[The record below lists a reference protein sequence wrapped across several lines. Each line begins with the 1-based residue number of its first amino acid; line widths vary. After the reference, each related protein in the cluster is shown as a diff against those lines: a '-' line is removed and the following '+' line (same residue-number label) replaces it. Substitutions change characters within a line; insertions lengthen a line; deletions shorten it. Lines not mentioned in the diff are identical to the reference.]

1 MPTAT
6 QIYKR
11 LEDLSQRHQRLRKK
25 FMDFFE
31 LAGYLATGSS
41 PIQGITFDG
50 HLDDNYFNV
59 SFCGHTFQFVFSLSL
74 DETGA
79 SRGTVSCFGSDPIDP
94 SKRRLITAFSYLGT
108 GVTDVPKPE
117 DIEDQITL
125 DSDVGAVFLVC
136 YCLHNGL
143 TK

>member
-1 MPTAT
+1 MATAT

-11 LEDLSQRHQRLRKK
+11 LEDLSQRHDRLRKR
-25 FMDFFE
+25 FVNFFE

-41 PIQGITFDG
+41 PIRGITFDG
-50 HLDDNYFNV
+50 HIEENFFRV
-59 SFCGHTFQFVFSLSL
+59 TFCGQTFHFSFSLSL
-74 DETGA
+74 DQAGA
-79 SRGTVSCFGSDPIDP
+79 SRGCVSCFGADPID
-94 SKRRLITAFSYLGT
+94 ITNRKLVTEFSYSGT
-108 GVTDVPKPE
+108 GVTDVPKPD
-117 DIEDQITL
+117 DIEDQITI

>member
-11 LEDLSQRHQRLRKK
+11 LEDLSQRHDRLRKK
-25 FMDFFE
+25 FVDFFE

-41 PIQGITFDG
+41 PIRGITFDG
-50 HLDDNYFNV
+50 HIENNYFMV
-59 SFCGHTFQFVFSLSL
+59 TFCGQTFHFSFSLSL
-74 DETGA
+74 DQAGT
-79 SRGTVSCFGSDPIDP
+79 SRGCVLCFCADPMDAT
-94 SKRRLITAFSYLGT
+94 KRKVVTEFSYSGT
-108 GVTDVPKPE
+108 GVTDVQKPD
-117 DIEDQITL
+117 DIEDQITI